1 MKPAK
6 ASLRTAPAVLHTLRE
21 RKVLHAAQ
29 PRFIFRHALS
39 DEAASFHYAMKHLPS
54 SFHFAAASRCR
65 SDMKRKRLSRL
76 HNKVL

>member
-6 ASLRTAPAVLHTLRE
+6 ASLHTAPAVLHTLRK

-29 PRFIFRHALS
+29 PRFISRQSLS
-39 DEAASFHYAMKHLPS
+39 DEAASFHYAMKHL
-54 SFHFAAASRCR
+54 RYR